1 MINLIA
7 GVKGTG
13 KTKIL
18 MDKVNEASQITRGNV
33 VCLEYGKKLK
43 FNVFSQVRL
52 IDTVEYDIKDGK
64 SLYGFVC
71 GLLAVNYDIT
81 ELFID
86 SALKMCGNDM
96 ADFEEFFLEVN
107 KIIESRNIHCLITAS
122 VDEALLPGSLKG
134 FLHNAE

>member
-13 KTKIL
+13 KRKIF
-18 MDKVNEASQITRGNV
+18 MDKVNDASKITRGNV

-52 IDTVEYDIKDGK
+52 IDTVEYNVTDGK
-64 SLYGFVC
+64 TLYGFVC
-71 GLLAVNYDIT
+71 GLLAGNYDIT

-86 SALKMCGNDM
+86 SALKMCSNDM
-96 ADFEEFFLEVN
+96 ADFEAFFMRLNE
-107 KIIESRNIHCLITAS
+107 IIESRNIHCLITAS
-122 VDEALLPGSLKG
+122 VDETLLPESLKA

>member
-43 FNVFSQVRL
+43 FSVFSQVRL
-52 IDTVEYDIKDGK
+52 IDTVDYNINDGR

-71 GLLAVNYDIT
+71 GLLAGNYDIT

-96 ADFEEFFLEVN
+96 ADFESFFMQLN
-107 KIIESRNIHCLITAS
+107 GMIEARNIHCLITAS
-122 VDEALLPGSLKG
+122 VDEALLPAALKG

>member
-18 MDKVNEASQITRGNV
+18 MDKVNDAAKITRGYV

-52 IDTVEYDIKDGK
+52 IDTVDYKITDGK

-71 GLLAVNYDIT
+71 GLLAGNYDIT

-86 SALKMCGNDM
+86 SALKMCGNNM
-96 ADFEEFFLEVN
+96 KDFEEFFLKLNDIVE
-107 KIIESRNIHCLITAS
+107 EQNIHCLMTAS
-122 VDEALLPGSLKG
+122 IDETMLPEALKG

>member
-52 IDTVEYDIKDGK
+52 IDTVEYNINDGA

-71 GLLAVNYDIT
+71 GLLAGNYDIT

-96 ADFEEFFLEVN
+96 ADFESFFLKIN
-107 KIIESRNIHCLITAS
+107 KIIEERNVHCLITAS
-122 VDEALLPGSLKG
+122 VDEALLPSELKG